1 MTRFGRFLTSSVC
14 IGDSTN
20 CKGGST
26 NKTKQVKRPQRHA
39 HTTQSYYYN
48 NQQGRVVCIQALSG
62 TGALRV
68 GAAFVGKF
76 MKGTKVFISN
86 PTWGELNRTQILYFA

>member
-1 MTRFGRFLTSSVC
+1 M
-14 IGDSTN
+14 
-20 CKGGST
+20 
-26 NKTKQVKRPQRHA
+26 
-39 HTTQSYYYN
+39 
-48 NQQGRVVCIQALSG
+48 CIQALSG